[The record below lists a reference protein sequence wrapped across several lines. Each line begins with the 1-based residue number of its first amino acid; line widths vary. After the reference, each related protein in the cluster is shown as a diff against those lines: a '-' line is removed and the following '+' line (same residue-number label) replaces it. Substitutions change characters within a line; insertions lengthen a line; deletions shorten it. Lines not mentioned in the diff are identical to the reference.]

1 MEQSH
6 PRHASESAERQ
17 QLDAQAQ
24 AWIELAQRRAQQRD
38 FQGAIIA
45 LEQIPVG
52 SSYYQNLQP
61 KLQEYRQQ
69 REIRATWLLQQA
81 YDQAAKGEFSQ
92 ALGYLYQI
100 PPGTEARDRA
110 RARLAQYQEQ
120 KSIRATWLLQQ
131 AYDQAALGQFSEAI
145 AYLQQIPQGTPAYS
159 TARLKLDEYRLKAQ
173 GGASPVSYRG

>member
-81 YDQAAKGEFSQ
+81 YDQAA
-92 ALGYLYQI
+92 
-100 PPGTEARDRA
+100 
-110 RARLAQYQEQ
+110 
-120 KSIRATWLLQQ
+120 
-131 AYDQAALGQFSEAI
+131 LGQFSEAI